1 MLELKTDSVELW
13 DERIEEFVYIEGQT
27 LLLEHSL
34 ISVSKWESK
43 WRKPFLSTREEKT
56 KEEMI
61 DYIKC
66 MTVSKNVNNNVYAY
80 LTAKDINKVKEY
92 IDDPMSASTV
102 REEKT
107 GEISRKQITSELIY
121 YWMVAFNIPSEY
133 QKWHLNRLLM
143 LIKICN
149 AENKP
154 PKKRSQR
161 DLYRHH
167 AAVNAANRKRYN
179 SKG

>member
-1 MLELKTDSVELW
+1 MLEIKTDPVELW
-13 DERIEEFVYIEGQT
+13 DERIEEFVYIKGRT
-27 LLLEHSL
+27 LFLEHSL
-34 ISVSKWESK
+34 ISISKWESK
-43 WRKPFLSTREEKT
+43 WNKPFLSKEEKT

-66 MTVSKNVNNNVYAY
+66 MAINKNVNNNVFAY
-80 LTAKDINKVKEY
+80 LSTENINKVKEY
-92 IDDPMSASTV
+92 IDDPMTASTV
-102 REEKT
+102 KEEKNGT
-107 GEISRKQITSELIY
+107 VSREQITSELIY
-121 YWMVAFNIPSEY
+121 YWMVEFNIPSEY

-149 AENKP
+149 AKSKT

-161 DLYRHH
+161 DLYNHH
-167 AAVNAANRKRYN
+167 AAINAANRKKYN